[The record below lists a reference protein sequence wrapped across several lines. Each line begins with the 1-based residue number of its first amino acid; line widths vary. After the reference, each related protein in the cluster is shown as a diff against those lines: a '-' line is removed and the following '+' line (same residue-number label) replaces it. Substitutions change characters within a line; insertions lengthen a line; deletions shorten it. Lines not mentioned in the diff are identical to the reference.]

1 MTTDK
6 RSSKK
11 MVTGVPTRKLRG
23 VREPKPDPSNR
34 DCAPTG
40 ELNFSAEIWPWDL
53 SQNLKTEAL
62 RHTDRHVPQG
72 AESDKHYA
80 TGGCEIEINW

>member
-53 SQNLKTEAL
+53 SQNLKTGIQTHRQTRAPGSRE
-62 RHTDRHVPQG
+62 R
-72 AESDKHYA
+72 
-80 TGGCEIEINW
+80 